1 MSDRDISLRTTGKIK
16 NFKIFLEQGVPLKK
30 PEWLKIKVPSDPT
43 QIQQVKKLLNE
54 TKLETVCKQA
64 DCPNLCTCFNK
75 KRATFLI
82 MGKICTR
89 RCPFCSVAHGYPD
102 PLDPDE
108 PKHLALTVQKLGLT
122 YTVITSVDRDDLK
135 DGGASHFANCIK
147 EIRNLTSS
155 RVEILVPD
163 FRGRVEKALDI
174 LVNCPP
180 DVFNHNIETVP
191 RLYKH
196 ARPGGNYEH
205 SLNLLNEWTNRCPQ
219 VPAKSGLMVGL
230 GETDDEVVEVLGDLR
245 AHGVSMV
252 TIGQYLAPSN
262 YHIPVKRYVHPN
274 TFKKYAQIAQ
284 ELGFANCAS
293 GVLVRSSY
301 EAMEQ
306 AEHSHLLD

>member
-1 MSDRDISLRTTGKIK
+1 MNESDFASRTTGKIK
-16 NFKIFLEQGVPLKK
+16 SFRIFQEEAPALKK
-30 PEWLKIKVPSDPT
+30 PDWLKIKVPSDPN
-43 QIQQVKKLLNE
+43 QIRQVKEILNSS
-54 TKLETVCKQA
+54 KLETVCKQA

-102 PLDPDE
+102 PLDPEE
-108 PKHLALTVQKLGLT
+108 PRHLAETAQKLGLS

-147 EIRNLTSS
+147 EIRNLSDS
-155 RVEILVPD
+155 KVEILVPD
-163 FRGRVEKALDI
+163 FRGRVDKALA
-174 LVNCPP
+174 LLAANPP

-191 RLYKH
+191 RLYKA
-196 ARPGGNYEH
+196 ARPGGNYGH
-205 SLNLLNEWTNRCPQ
+205 SLNLLKRWTELCPQ

-230 GETDDEVVEVLGDLR
+230 GETDEEVIEVLKDLR
-245 AHGVSMV
+245 SHNVSMV

-262 YHIPVKRYVHPN
+262 YHIPVRRYVHPQ
-274 TFKKYAQIAQ
+274 TFNEYAKVAK

-306 AEHSHLLD
+306 ADHAHLLD